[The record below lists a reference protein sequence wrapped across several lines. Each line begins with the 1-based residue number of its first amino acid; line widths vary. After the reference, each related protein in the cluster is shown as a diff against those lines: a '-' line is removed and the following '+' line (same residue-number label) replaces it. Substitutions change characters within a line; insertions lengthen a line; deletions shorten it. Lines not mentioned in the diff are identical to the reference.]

1 MKFQTN
7 LVHTVLQV
15 SLKTTQ
21 RKETDEKMEKT
32 FQCREIIWSRRV
44 SFLERARKP
53 EYLYTC
59 KVIVT
64 YHKTTRHLTF
74 SCFR

>member
-7 LVHTVLQV
+7 LLHTLLQV

-21 RKETDEKMEKT
+21 RKGTDEKMEKT
-32 FQCREIIWSRRV
+32 FQCSDVIWSRRV

-64 YHKTTRHLTF
+64 YKTTRHFTF
-74 SCFR
+74 SYFR

>member
-44 SFLERARKP
+44 SFLQRASKP

-59 KVIVT
+59 
-64 YHKTTRHLTF
+64 
-74 SCFR
+74 